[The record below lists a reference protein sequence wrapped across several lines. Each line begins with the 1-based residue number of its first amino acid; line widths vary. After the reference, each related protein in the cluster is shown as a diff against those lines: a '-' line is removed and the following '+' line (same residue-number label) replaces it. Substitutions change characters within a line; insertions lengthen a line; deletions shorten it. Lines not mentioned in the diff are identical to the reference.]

1 MYKFC
6 LNLFLF
12 CHFFSFGQSTLKTNL
27 NQIMINEEFDSVS
40 NYWPIE
46 TNDDNFFVFD
56 EGEYFMNRA
65 KDQPFAVML
74 NYNNTLDTFSIYS
87 SMMLGPTE
95 NINQSIGI
103 IFRASKNGQVA
114 FIFEVNKFR
123 RFRIRKIINKE
134 NIIISNEGKDGWIKN
149 EKIKGINYF
158 NTLNIRSNGQEHD
171 FFINNDYVYSFKLD
185 SINVGNFGIY
195 IGPKTK
201 AKIDYYKI
209 YTHELYRDKSKIY
222 LSDSEIKKLINEN
235 KYLTKQ
241 LELSLDAKTL
251 EYQNAIKI
259 LENQINNLNKINL
272 KLDNENINYAVI
284 KNAIDTNQLDILINL
299 SKKVISKTLENRQ
312 LQIEKKLFKDSLI
325 KLKNEYENF
334 EIELLNK
341 VIEKK
346 IHEEQFIDSIL
357 NKYCVIDSNFNKNIN
372 SLSDTINRNHKP
384 IKNEY

>member
-123 RFRIRKIINKE
+123 RFRIRKIINK
-134 NIIISNEGKDGWIKN
+134 
-149 EKIKGINYF
+149 
-158 NTLNIRSNGQEHD
+158 
-171 FFINNDYVYSFKLD
+171 
-185 SINVGNFGIY
+185 
-195 IGPKTK
+195 
-201 AKIDYYKI
+201 
-209 YTHELYRDKSKIY
+209 
-222 LSDSEIKKLINEN
+222 
-235 KYLTKQ
+235 
-241 LELSLDAKTL
+241 
-251 EYQNAIKI
+251 
-259 LENQINNLNKINL
+259 
-272 KLDNENINYAVI
+272 
-284 KNAIDTNQLDILINL
+284 
-299 SKKVISKTLENRQ
+299 
-312 LQIEKKLFKDSLI
+312 
-325 KLKNEYENF
+325 
-334 EIELLNK
+334 
-341 VIEKK
+341 
-346 IHEEQFIDSIL
+346 
-357 NKYCVIDSNFNKNIN
+357 
-372 SLSDTINRNHKP
+372 
-384 IKNEY
+384 